1 MRCTF
6 RAVSEDLPGQQW
18 QEKFDQFWPAY
29 RQWFLRDGDRTR
41 PSFLSCR
48 KALRDHMPELIPTWE
63 KLVDLAGGGDIE
75 ARFLSMWG
83 PPPYIA
89 GCSQAVWLP
98 APTREPTPDP
108 QPALLRNYDFSPV
121 LLEGTWLA
129 SRWHGR
135 RVLGVSDCLWGVLD
149 GINECGLAASLSFG
163 GRQTVGHGF
172 GIPLVLRYLLEFAE
186 NVDDAVRIL
195 SRVPVHMTYTVTL
208 LDRYDRWATVYVAP
222 DRPAESVT
230 KQAVSNLQH
239 GVEWPAHANAT
250 RAEQRAEILALAV
263 RQAAHCGD
271 VLRAMLRPPL
281 FQTSYGRGYGTLYT
295 TVYHPHDASVEM
307 VWPDSVWNQS
317 CACFSPGTRVLEF
330 DVEQMAFPYTVTA
343 PRRWILNDP
352 GSFQ

>member
-6 RAVSEDLPGQQW
+6 QAVSEDLPGQQW
-18 QEKFDQFWPAY
+18 QEKFKHFWPAY

-41 PSFLSCR
+41 PGFLLCR
-48 KALRDHMPELIPTWE
+48 KALRDYMPELIPTWE
-63 KLVDLAGGGDIE
+63 RLVDLAGGGDIE

-98 APTREPTPDP
+98 TPACESVQG
-108 QPALLRNYDFSPV
+108 QPALLRNYDFSPA

-129 SRWHGR
+129 SRWHSQ
-135 RVLGVSDCLWGVLD
+135 RVLAVSDCLWGVLD
-149 GINECGLAASLSFG
+149 GINESGLAASLSFG
-163 GRQTVGHGF
+163 GRQTVGNGF

-186 NVDDAVRIL
+186 NVEDAVRIL
-195 SRVPVHMTYTVTL
+195 SRVPVHMAYTVTL
-208 LDRYDRWATVYVAP
+208 LDRHSRWATVYVAP

-239 GVEWPAHANAT
+239 RVEWPAHANAT
-250 RAEQRAEILALAV
+250 HAEVRADTLTLAV
-263 RQAAHCGD
+263 RQARNCGD
-271 VLRAMLRPPL
+271 VVRAMLRPPL

-317 CACFSPGTRVLEF
+317 CARFTPGTRVMEF
-330 DVEQMAFPYTVTA
+330 DVEHMALPYTVTA
-343 PRRWILNDP
+343 ARRWILNDP